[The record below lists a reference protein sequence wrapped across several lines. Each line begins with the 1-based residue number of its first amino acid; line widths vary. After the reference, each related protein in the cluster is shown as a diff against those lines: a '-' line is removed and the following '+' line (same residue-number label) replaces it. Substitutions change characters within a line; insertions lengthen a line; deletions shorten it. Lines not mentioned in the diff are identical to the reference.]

1 MTATVLLIYSLISGA
16 ILSLLWVVFRLAG
29 INRLTCHRLNRTLLV
44 SILVASAV
52 LPAIAFI
59 DRPAPAPAPAPLP
72 AVTPEI
78 EIAPMTILIDD
89 WDDAPAPPAPGLGD
103 RIVSLLPTVYLIG
116 LAVSA
121 LWLLIALGGVA
132 AVIIRGQKR
141 RLGNRTTLIVHS
153 RRIIPFTWGRWIVI
167 SRADLESNSEMLL
180 SHEQAHR
187 IARHWLDLLLARLL
201 TCIDW
206 YWPTAWLLNRDLA
219 AVHEYQADSR
229 VISVGTKAAAY
240 QMLLIRKGASG
251 FFSNIVNPFNYSSLK
266 NRITM
271 MQRKQSSARSR
282 MRCLVMLPA
291 AALAIFLSASPALAA
306 AVKSVLPA
314 KTETPAEAETP
325 AVVEE
330 NVTENAVVIADTT
343 VRVRYYP
350 SVEIDETH
358 PAASDTTAAYFLRGI
373 NTKDDAP
380 QPLYVID
387 GVVSTAEALHKIDN
401 KDVLRVN
408 VDKSAGAVERY
419 GEAAKNGAIEVI
431 TVNAP
436 AEMKAAVQEELANS
450 ETLTADNA
458 VKVRTRKVTNDG
470 MQASFPGG
478 DDKLHEWL
486 NRTVRYPAEAV
497 KKGAQGNV
505 ITRFKVQKDGSI
517 TDISVARGRDPSLD
531 AEAIRVIKLLP
542 KFNPATKNGEP
553 VAVWYTLPISFKMTD
568 DHSDK
573 LFVLDGKKLTADE
586 AANINKLVDRS
597 QIGDMKVITPE
608 RAKELFGADGANG
621 AVIIQTKAY
630 AAKQAELTNEAAS
643 FPGGDKALYPYL
655 TRQMRY
661 PEEAAK
667 NNIQGRVI
675 MQFRVLKDGTI
686 DSVKVA
692 RGVDPLLDAEAIRVV
707 KTLPKFNPAKQNGEP
722 VNSWY
727 TLPLSFKI
735 QGDSSEA
742 SDAQVTRL
750 GGNITSVKGEAT
762 GAEFPGGEAAMMKFM
777 ADNIKYPAEAVKAKA
792 EGVVHL
798 GVYIDEK
805 GHITDVKVNDNK
817 SGNAALAQEAIRLV
831 KSMPDFTPATVDGEP
846 KKFYRN
852 LSVTFKLK

>member
-1 MTATVLLIYSLISGA
+1 MNATVLLIYSLISGA

-29 INRLTCHRLNRTLLV
+29 INRLTCHRLNRVLLV
-44 SILVASAV
+44 SILVASAI

-59 DRPAPAPAPAPLP
+59 DRPVPVPEPAPALLP
-72 AVTPEI
+72 AVMPEI
-78 EIAPMTILIDD
+78 EDSTMPILIDD
-89 WDDAPAPPAPGLGD
+89 DVDIVVAPHAPGLGD

-121 LWLLIALGGVA
+121 VWLLIALGGVA
-132 AVIIRGQKR
+132 TVILSGEKR
-141 RLGNRTTLIVHS
+141 RIDRHTTLIIHS
-153 RRIIPFTWGRWIVI
+153 RNITPFTWGRWIVI
-167 SRADLESNSEMLL
+167 SRADLETNAEMLL

-187 IARHWLDLLLARLL
+187 IARHWLDLLLARLI
-201 TCIDW
+201 TCVDW
-206 YWPTAWLLNRDLA
+206 YWPTAWLLSRDLA
-219 AVHEYQADSR
+219 AVHEYRADSR
-229 VISVGTKAAAY
+229 VISVGTNAAAY

-251 FFSNIVNPFNYSSLK
+251 FFSNIANPFNYSSLK

-271 MQRKQSSARSR
+271 MQKKQSSVRSR

-306 AVKSVLPA
+306 AVRSVLPA
-314 KTETPAEAETP
+314 KAETPAEAETP
-325 AVVEE
+325 AAVEE
-330 NVTENAVVIADTT
+330 KVTENAVVIADTT

-350 SVEIDETH
+350 AVEIDETH

-408 VDKSAGAVERY
+408 FDKSAGAVEKY
-419 GEAAKNGAIEVI
+419 GEAAKNGVIEVV
-431 TVNAP
+431 TVDAP
-436 AEMKAAVQEELANS
+436 KEMKAAVRASLANS

-470 MQASFPGG
+470 VQASFPGG

-486 NRTVRYPAEAV
+486 NRTVRYPAEAA
-497 KKGAQGNV
+497 KKGAHGNV

-553 VAVWYTLPISFKMTD
+553 VAVWYTLPISFKMYD
-568 DHSDK
+568 DDS
-573 LFVLDGKKLTADE
+573 
-586 AANINKLVDRS
+586 
-597 QIGDMKVITPE
+597 
-608 RAKELFGADGANG
+608 
-621 AVIIQTKAY
+621 
-630 AAKQAELTNEAAS
+630 AKQVELTKQAPT
-643 FPGGDKALYPYL
+643 FPGGDAAMYSKLA
-655 TRQMRY
+655 RNIRY

-667 NNIQGRVI
+667 KNVQGRVI
-675 MQFRVLKDGTI
+675 VQFLVRPDGSM
-686 DSVKVA
+686 DSARVA
-692 RGVDPLLDAEAIRVV
+692 RGVDPLLDAEAVRVV
-707 KTLPKFNPAKQNGEP
+707 KTLGKFNPGTQNGEP
-722 VNSWY
+722 VPMWY
-727 TLPLSFKI
+727 TLPISFKL
-735 QGDSSEA
+735 QGESFESSET

-805 GHITDVKVNDNK
+805 GHITDVKVYDNK

-831 KSMPDFTPATVDGEP
+831 KSMPDFTPATVDGKP
-846 KKFYRN
+846 NKFYRN